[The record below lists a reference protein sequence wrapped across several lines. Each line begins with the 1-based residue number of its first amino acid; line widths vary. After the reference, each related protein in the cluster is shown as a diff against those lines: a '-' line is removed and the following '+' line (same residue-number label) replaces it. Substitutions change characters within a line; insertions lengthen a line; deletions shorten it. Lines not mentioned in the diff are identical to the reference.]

1 MNPPHP
7 TDTSPVLREWL
18 AQRHNQTVYLKRGQ
32 VRELLAVCGISP
44 EKVDD
49 LWPTG
54 HQAKRHLRGVKHALF
69 VRRCVLADLGVSD
82 PFTRP

>member
-1 MNPPHP
+1 MNPTP
-7 TDTSPVLREWL
+7 TDESPVLREWL
-18 AQRHNQTVYLKRGQ
+18 SQRHNQTVYLKRGQ
-32 VRELLAVCGISP
+32 VQELLTSCGVSR

-54 HQAKRHLRGVKHALF
+54 NPAKKHLRGVRHALY